1 MAKVS
6 KPKSAPGIDMTPMV
20 DLAFL
25 LVTFFMLSANFR
37 SDEVVPVDVP
47 ASIAETII
55 PNDMLVRVTVDQSG
69 RVFFG
74 LAAKGD
80 VKKNML
86 MQVGEKYN
94 IKFTNKQ
101 VEEFDKLSDFGC
113 AINQLPQYLDMPA
126 HERAMFVESGKT
138 MGIPTDSTNNQLAE
152 WIKAGRTG
160 LLAYGEEA
168 FMAAK
173 ADPNAKDVNAKD
185 FKPKFVLKVDGKAAY
200 IHAKKVVET
209 FRDLKENNLSFIT
222 SLKADPRKNH

>member
-37 SDEVVPVDVP
+37 SDEVVAVDVP

-55 PNDMLVRVTVDQSG
+55 PNDMLVRVTVDHNG
-69 RVFFG
+69 RVFYG
-74 LAAKGD
+74 LTAKGD
-80 VKKNML
+80 VKKNTL
-86 MQVGEKYN
+86 MRVAEKY
-94 IKFTNKQ
+94 KVQFTKEQ
-101 VEEFDKLSDFGC
+101 IEEFDKLSDFGC

-126 HERAMFVESGKT
+126 HERAIFVESGKT
-138 MGIPTDSTNNQLAE
+138 MGIPTDSTNNQLEE
-152 WIKAGRTG
+152 WIKAGRSEM
-160 LLAYGEEA
+160 LAYGEAA
-168 FMAAK
+168 FIAAK
-173 ADPNAKDVNAKD
+173 EKSADVNAKD
-185 FKPKFVLKVDGKAAY
+185 FKPKFVLKVDGNAEY

-222 SLKADPRKNH
+222 SLKADPRKK